1 MIDKLMRKL
10 DFKLLNCQFSKRDN
24 LLFLDIE
31 IDSPTLVEIEKK
43 SKIIS
48 NILDEID
55 QTDKEYYLNIYSSG
69 TEKNIDWENIHD
81 YLEENIKIKLINPS
95 LDSHDFEGTLIEV
108 NESSIKMK
116 INMKGCFRKLEF
128 QNSNIK
134 QFKQSIK
141 LNKKR
146 TK

>member
-81 YLEENIKIKLINPS
+81 YLEENIKIKLINPI

-116 INMKGCFRKLEF
+116 INMKGCIRKLEF